1 MPRSHGTEK
10 CAHLVDT
17 ARTNPSC
24 SAVLMALTARRA
36 VAGRRVNLML
46 IDVIVFLAANSRGG
60 LHQFMPNRALVA
72 PNVAKYCW
80 IIFHIARRA
89 QALSNLL
96 RY

>member
-1 MPRSHGTEK
+1 M
-10 CAHLVDT
+10 
-17 ARTNPSC
+17 
-24 SAVLMALTARRA
+24 
-36 VAGRRVNLML
+36 RRVNLML
-46 IDVIVFLAANSRGG
+46 IDVIIFLAANSRGG

>member
-1 MPRSHGTEK
+1 
-10 CAHLVDT
+10 
-17 ARTNPSC
+17 
-24 SAVLMALTARRA
+24 
-36 VAGRRVNLML
+36 ML
-46 IDVIVFLAANSRGG
+46 IDVIIFLAANSRGG